1 MTIEEIRE
9 YTPYER
15 LCYWIKERES
25 IRLKKEAGKPLPY
38 TTDPILQQFKFC
50 NVKRAD
56 DKVSRWLI
64 TEWYDKNYDHPNTI
78 LATTLARQLNNPD
91 SLGAIG
97 YPTKWSPSRVEKI
110 LNDRASKGLKNFSA
124 AYMITGT
131 LGGTKVQQIVWK
143 VVDAMHRNRPVIDTS
158 SIENTVKALLPY
170 AGFSTFIAGQVT
182 ADLVW
187 SMNGTWADK
196 CTYAPIGPGS
206 RRGMNRV
213 LGNGPNAPMKQPE
226 FNKYLTKLIAKLNRD
241 IPASIMSRL
250 VAQDVQ
256 SVCCEVDKY
265 NRVLFGEGR
274 PKQIYKGI

>member
-1 MTIEEIRE
+1 MTLEEIKGL
-9 YTPYER
+9 TPYER

-38 TTDPILQQFKFC
+38 TSDPILQQFKFC
-50 NVKRAD
+50 NVRRAD

-64 TEWYDKNYDHPNTI
+64 SEWYSKNYDHPNTI
-78 LATTLARQLNNPD
+78 LAATIARQLNNPD

-97 YPTKWSPSRVEKI
+97 YPTKWSPNRVEKI

-158 SIENTVKALLPY
+158 SVENTVKALLPY
-170 AGFSTFIAGQVT
+170 AGFSTFISGQVT

-187 SMNGTWADK
+187 SMYGTWADK
-196 CTYAPIGPGS
+196 HTYAPIGPGS

-226 FNKYLTKLIAKLNRD
+226 FNKHLTKLIEKLTKD
-241 IPASIMSRL
+241 IPTSIMSRL
-250 VAQDVQ
+250 VAQDIQ